1 MMSAIKKIVYAGQ
14 PVTLIEQIQSDAMPV
29 EWHLEPFASLTL
41 IQTQELPLD
50 ANSIYDI
57 RFILGQGSS
66 LHYMPI
72 MSGSGKSD
80 ISITITLA
88 DNAHAKVNGIYA
100 LNEQQQC
107 SIQTRQYHHGID
119 SSSSLIINGS
129 ASDQSVLTYN
139 GIIAVEK
146 SASRTSASQENK
158 TILFGDQAA
167 RAVSVPSLE
176 VQTNDVQCAHGS
188 AIGMLNVEHLR
199 YAQSRGMDIEQ
210 AQRLLLTSFFAATL

>member
-1 MMSAIKKIVYAGQ
+1 
-14 PVTLIEQIQSDAMPV
+14 
-29 EWHLEPFASLTL
+29 
-41 IQTQELPLD
+41 
-50 ANSIYDI
+50 
-57 RFILGQGSS
+57 
-66 LHYMPI
+66 

-158 TILFGDQAA
+158 TILFGSAA

-210 AQRLLLTSFFAATL
+210 AQRLLLTSFFAQALGSNATVFDSESIIKRLVTKALGVMV